1 MPPLGGVP
9 TAMLPHRLVQT
20 NYNGVATKTK
30 CCWAVSHITIVM
42 WSESYSEAKTATLNN
57 KSKSLEQ
64 KM

>member
-1 MPPLGGVP
+1 
-9 TAMLPHRLVQT
+9 MLPHRLVQT
-20 NYNGVATKTK
+20 NYNGVATKSK